1 MVAMSTTQGTT
12 PDRTTSHPSDRW
24 TVSVVALPDSLE
36 SPQAQPFLGAC
47 DVQHAVEHATWGHG
61 DLYLPAEMRLPI
73 MRDASSTERLV
84 LVATRPGREG
94 EPAREDVVGAA
105 FLAMEL
111 TGNTHLATFGVYV
124 RPDSLRSGVGT
135 ALADAVE
142 SLVAERGR
150 TTLILDV
157 GHAGE
162 PPADAEDVVTP
173 PTGAGR
179 IAGDAPAVAFA
190 QGRGY
195 ALEQGERYS
204 VLSFPLVDDG
214 VVDRYLAESLV
225 AAGPDYEALT
235 WYDRCPDDL
244 VEQYAALST
253 LMSTSVPVAGL
264 DLVEHVQT
272 VEDVRQAEQTAR
284 ESGNDVMTTAVRHRP
299 SGELVGYS
307 EIQMPSSYGFL
318 AFQDD
323 TLVAPAH
330 RGHRLGMLMKA
341 QNLVALR
348 TLRPALERL
357 HTWNAEE
364 NRHMLSINEALGF
377 APTGV
382 VALWQK
388 RLA

>member
-1 MVAMSTTQGTT
+1 MVAMSTTPGTSPDPTLPT
-12 PDRTTSHPSDRW
+12 PDDRW
-24 TVSVVALPDSLE
+24 TVSVVALPDTLE
-36 SPQAQPFLGAC
+36 SPGAEPFLGAC
-47 DVQHAVEHATWGHG
+47 DVQHAVETATWGHG
-61 DLYLPAEMRLPI
+61 DLYLPPEMRLAI
-73 MRDASSTERLV
+73 MRDASTTERLA
-84 LVATRPGREG
+84 LVATRADIEG
-94 EPAREDVVGAA
+94 EPTREDVVGAA

-111 TGNTHLATFGVYV
+111 TGNTHLATFDVNV

-142 SLVAERGR
+142 SIAAERGR
-150 TTLILDV
+150 TTLIFDV

-173 PTGAGR
+173 STGAGR
-179 IAGDAPAVAFA
+179 IAGDAPGVAFA
-190 QGRGY
+190 RGRGY

-204 VLSFPLVDDG
+204 VLHFPLADDG
-214 VVDRYLAESLV
+214 VVDRFLAESLV
-225 AAGPDYEALT
+225 AAGPDYEAVT

-253 LMSTSVPVAGL
+253 LMSTAVPVAGL
-264 DLVEHVQT
+264 DLVEHVVT
-272 VEDVRQAEQTAR
+272 VEEVRQTEQTAR
-284 ESGNDVMTTAVRHRP
+284 DSGNDVMTTAVRHRP

-348 TLRPALERL
+348 TLRPELERL

-388 RLA
+388 RVA